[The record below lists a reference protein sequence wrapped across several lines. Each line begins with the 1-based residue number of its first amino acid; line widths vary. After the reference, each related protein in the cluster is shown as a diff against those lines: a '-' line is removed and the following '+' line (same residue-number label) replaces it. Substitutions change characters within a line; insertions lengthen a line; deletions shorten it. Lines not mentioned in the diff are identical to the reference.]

1 MKNSN
6 MEMKIYRCAVCG
18 QTVVIVKGMDVPL
31 VCCGEDMEEVN
42 AADCGTNAA
51 AENEMKNENAEMK
64 FYRCAICGQTVA
76 IVKETDAP
84 IVCCGEN
91 MEEVNCDE
99 KNPGDT
105 EASEEEHVPV
115 ITVKDGT
122 ATVTVGTKPHPMTED
137 HLIEW
142 ICLVTD
148 CGSQCTSLLPGQEP
162 KAAFRLREGEKVK
175 AAYAYS
181 NLHGLWKSD
190 KVSGTAGSDTM
201 VPGSKKQDAM
211 KTNPGKFDNKGSDAM
226 GSVNKE

>member
-42 AADCGTNAA
+42 AADCGTDAT

-91 MEEVNCDE
+91 MEEMLPGSVDASLE
-99 KNPGDT
+99 K
-105 EASEEEHVPV
+105 HVPV

-122 ATVTVGTKPHPMTED
+122 AEVSIGALPHPMTQE
-137 HLIEW
+137 HYIEW
-142 ICLVTD
+142 ICLLTD
-148 CGSQCTSLLPGQEP
+148 CGMQCTSLSPDGQP
-162 KAAFRLREGEKVK
+162 AARFRLRGGEKVK
-175 AAYAYS
+175 AVYAWC
-181 NLHGLWKSD
+181 NLHGLWRASR
-190 KVSGTAGSDTM
+190 
-201 VPGSKKQDAM
+201 
-211 KTNPGKFDNKGSDAM
+211 
-226 GSVNKE
+226 